1 MKLTTQEEYGLRCL
15 LRLGRDQP
23 GESLTIAA
31 LSKQE
36 GISAPNVAKMMRILR
51 RAGLVKSTRGKEG
64 GYTLA
69 RAPEQIN
76 VGEAMAILGGRL
88 FDSRFCERHSG
99 SVRLCTHTT
108 NCSIRSVWR
117 VIQDRVDDVLGRMTL
132 KDLLRTEN
140 EMTAWASPKAIPLS
154 LRRDDPDLRTS

>member
-15 LRLGRDQP
+15 LRLGREND
-23 GESLTIAA
+23 GHSLTIAE
-31 LSKQE
+31 LSKTE

-69 RAPEQIN
+69 RAPEQVN
-76 VGEAMAILGGRL
+76 VGEAMAILGGRI

-99 SVRLCTHTT
+99 SVRLCTNSTD
-108 NCSIRSVWR
+108 CSIRSVWR
-117 VIQDRVDDVLGRMTL
+117 VIQDLVDDVLGRMTL
-132 KDLLRTEN
+132 KDLLRTEH
-140 EMTAWASPKAIPLS
+140 EMKAWASPRAIPLS
-154 LRRDDPDLRTS
+154 VRRDDLDLRTS